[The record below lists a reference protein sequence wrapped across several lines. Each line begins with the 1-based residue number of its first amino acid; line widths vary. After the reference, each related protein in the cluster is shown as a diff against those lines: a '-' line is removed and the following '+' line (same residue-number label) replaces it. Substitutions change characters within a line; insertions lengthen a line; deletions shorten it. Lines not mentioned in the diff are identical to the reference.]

1 MNGILP
7 NLLRKRRNSIIL
19 VEIVFLKFLQSPTLP
34 VEVSVIDGFG
44 EMAGLDVFGGIKV
57 GNGAG
62 DFQDTVVGTGGQAQT
77 LHGGFE
83 QGQTGGIG
91 HGIFMQ
97 KRRSHL
103 GVAIDTFIIGKT
115 LFLDSTRLDNPFTDS
130 QTGFGRTLFG
140 NLLKRHGNDLHL
152 YVDTV
157 EQRSRN
163 TVHVFL
169 HRSRRTKTRPVGMV
183 VITARARIHRSD
195 QHKAGRIIDRETGT
209 RNRDLAILQRLT
221 HHFEHTSVELRQLN
235 IKKSLA

>member
-1 MNGILP
+1 
-7 NLLRKRRNSIIL
+7 
-19 VEIVFLKFLQSPTLP
+19 
-34 VEVSVIDGFG
+34 
-44 EMAGLDVFGGIKV
+44 
-57 GNGAG
+57 
-62 DFQDTVVGTGGQAQT
+62 
-77 LHGGFE
+77 
-83 QGQTGGIG
+83 
-91 HGIFMQ
+91 MQ

-115 LFLDSTRLDNPFTDS
+115 LFLDSTCLDNPFTDS

-152 YVDTV
+152 YVDAV

-169 HRSRRTKTRPVGMV
+169 YRSRRTETRPVGMV

-195 QHKAGRIIDRETGT
+195 QHKAGGIIDRETGT

-221 HHFEHTSVELRQLN
+221 HHFEHTPVELRQLIEKQYPIMSQADLSRLRISSPAYHRHIRN
-235 IKKSLA
+235 GMMRRAERTLYHQGSLHPYLSCYRMDLRCLQRFMQGERRKNSRQPFCQHRLAASRCTYHQ